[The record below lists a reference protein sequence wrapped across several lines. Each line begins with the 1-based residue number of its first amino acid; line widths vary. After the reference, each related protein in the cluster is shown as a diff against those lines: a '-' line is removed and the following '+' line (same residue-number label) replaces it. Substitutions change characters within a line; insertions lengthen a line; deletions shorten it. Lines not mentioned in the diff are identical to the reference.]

1 MAVSLPENGELSLG
15 PVRLPAGRRVITEDG
30 QPVAWVTEDPVPEP
44 GRMWAA
50 LRDLHP
56 DTGLV
61 PVLLD
66 PEDNLAD
73 FFFTGGTD
81 PRQIDGLSAAEVL
94 LDYWGQDEEDDPVGE
109 PTRNNSD
116 LAPAQDVALPAATV
130 TAALG
135 WFQAAH
141 VGLVP
146 ARRAADVPA
155 AVGWVAF
162 SDLMDHPN
170 GVWIGSVLRSFEN
183 RFGATLVKI
192 GPGAEIRLLVERPP
206 HTRQAALRIAAE
218 HKAFGDEYQGMGP
231 MDVEQ
236 LAACL
241 IDTPGWTFW
250 WD

>member
-1 MAVSLPENGELSLG
+1 MMAARLPEDGELSLG
-15 PVRLPAGRRVITEDG
+15 PVRLPAGRRVITEGG
-30 QPVAWVTEDPVPEP
+30 QPVAWVTEDPVPGP

-50 LRDLHP
+50 LRDLHTS
-56 DTGLV
+56 TGLV

-66 PEDNLAD
+66 PEDNPAD
-73 FFFTGGTD
+73 FCFTGGVD
-81 PRQIDGLSAAEVL
+81 PGEIDGLSPAEVL
-94 LDYWGQDEEDDPVGE
+94 ADSWAEHDDAAGSPPGKE
-109 PTRNNSD
+109 SD
-116 LAPAQDVALPAATV
+116 LAPAENDALPAATL

-141 VGLVP
+141 IGLVLAERP
-146 ARRAADVPA
+146 ADVPA

-170 GVWIGSVLRSFEN
+170 GVWIGSVLRSFES
-183 RFGATLVKI
+183 RFGARLVKI

-206 HTRQAALRIAAE
+206 HTRQAARRIAAE
-218 HKAFGDEYQGMGP
+218 HKAFADEHLGLGQ

-236 LAACL
+236 LAAAL
-241 IDTPGWTFW
+241 VDTPGWTFW

>member
-1 MAVSLPENGELSLG
+1 MTAVWLPDNGELSLG
-15 PVRLPAGRRVITEDG
+15 PVRLPAGRRIITENG
-30 QPVAWVTEDPVPEP
+30 QPVAWVTEDPVAEP
-44 GRMWAA
+44 GRVWAA
-50 LRDLHP
+50 LRDLHR

-73 FFFTGGTD
+73 FFFTGGVD
-81 PRQIDGLSAAEVL
+81 PGEIDSLSPAEVL
-94 LDYWGQDEEDDPVGE
+94 AESWAVHDEAAGPSPWKE
-109 PTRNNSD
+109 SD
-116 LAPAQDVALPAATV
+116 LAPTEDVALPAATF

-141 VGLVP
+141 IGLVP
-146 ARRAADVPA
+146 AARPADVPA

-162 SDLMDHPN
+162 SDLADHPN
-170 GVWIGSVLRSFEN
+170 GVRIGSVLRSFEA
-183 RFGATLVKI
+183 RFGARLVKI
-192 GPGAEIRLLVERPP
+192 GPGAAIRLLVERPP
-206 HTRQAALRIAAE
+206 RTLQAALRVAAE
-218 HKAFGDEYQGMGP
+218 HTAFADEYLGMGP
-231 MDVEQ
+231 MEVER